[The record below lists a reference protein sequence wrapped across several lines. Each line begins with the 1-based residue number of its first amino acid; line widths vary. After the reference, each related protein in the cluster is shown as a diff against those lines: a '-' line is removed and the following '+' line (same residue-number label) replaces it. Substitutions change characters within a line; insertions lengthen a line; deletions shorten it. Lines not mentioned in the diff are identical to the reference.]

1 MSSAMNLAIQITA
14 IDMLS
19 SVVERVKHSILSMGT
34 ASNKVKRDFD
44 VMTTSITRGLKAI
57 AVASYAWQKMM
68 PGVKSAG
75 NLQEAM
81 LQVKSNLISSAK
93 DAKDLDNSLRSVKKS
108 AIDIAANAPFS
119 AEDVVRIEGALLKAG
134 VAMDAVVAKK
144 GAGWA
149 ATALATLTGEAP
161 ELIGDSLSRIGD
173 MFNFEGAQ
181 YGQFADWV
189 SRVDDASATKVPELI
204 AGLRMA
210 GSTAAALRISAT
222 DAVTAL
228 GVLAPLGERAGSSY
242 SNFLLS
248 IATKAKEL
256 KASNIKLFEKGQFI
270 GMERAIDVLKSKFGA
285 IKDDQKRLNILTKIF
300 GEEGG
305 RAANQFINSKK
316 GFKDLNDEA
325 KKAADLEKKL
335 SVWAEGFNASVKK
348 LAGTAATT
356 LASIFDPIL
365 KPLRAMLDMLN
376 EITAKM
382 GEFFE
387 KHKSA
392 AAAVSGVGL
401 AGAGGAMLYG
411 LYSLTKGGLAG
422 GRVLK
427 GLGGIKGLLK
437 GFGSTAAGIAEGKA
451 VQAATGVQPVFVTN
465 WPTGGNFAAVSTDAV
480 GTKIGSGLAAG
491 ILKGSA
497 AAAIGFAIGTAI
509 NEGLS
514 SVITRA
520 TDGKSNNLGELL
532 YSRSSHAYASQLRQN
547 YLDKLSSDLMAAKR
561 AGDKERMQD
570 IRNEINIALNVDQN
584 GRPIVS
590 VDDMKTNVKANI
602 RTMNHGEFGVPTK

>member
-1 MSSAMNLAIQITA
+1 MNLAIQITA

-392 AAAVSGVGL
+392 AAVVSGVGL

-437 GFGSTAAGIAEGKA
+437 GFGGTAAGIAEGKA

-465 WPTGGNFAAVSTDAV
+465 WPPGGNFAAVSTDAV